1 MAKPCLDLQQSLIEK
16 LRTKP
21 DAYAACDTAFVTF
34 KQAADARLVKTELSW
49 IRARGLTCR
58 IRMAPDARD
67 LDWDKLVEASFR
79 GDMVRAFITHAA
91 VWLGTFFW
99 ILPISALIGLVSL
112 DNLSTRIPALANW
125 LSNHAKAKSLASTLI
140 PTVIVTIT
148 NMLIPTIMIQ
158 VSGRAQTFV
167 TFSKLHHATW
177 CRYWKWV
184 VINVGQ
190 YLFR

>member
-1 MAKPCLDLQQSLIEK
+1 MIEQ
-16 LRTKP
+16 LRAKP

-34 KQAADARLVKTELSW
+34 KRASDARLVKNELSW

-112 DNLSTRIPALANW
+112 DNLSTRIPALARW
-125 LSNHAKAKSLASTLI
+125 LSNHAKAKSLASSLI

-167 TFSKLHHATW
+167 TLSKLHHATW

-184 VINVGQ
+184 VINVGE
-190 YLFR
+190 R